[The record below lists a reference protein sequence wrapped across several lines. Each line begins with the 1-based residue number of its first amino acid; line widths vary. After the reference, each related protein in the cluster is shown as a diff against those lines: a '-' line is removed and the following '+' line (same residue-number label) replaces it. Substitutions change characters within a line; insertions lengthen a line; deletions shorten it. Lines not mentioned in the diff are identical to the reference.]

1 MHTTQYDVAVIGAGP
16 GGSAAA
22 YYLARQGKRVLLL
35 DKASFPRDKTCGD
48 GLTPRALE
56 VLDDMG
62 ILAQAEA
69 AGCRVN
75 GISVFGK
82 RGAVLNS
89 SIPEHA
95 ALHNFLLVVPRLKL
109 DDILR
114 QRALSAG
121 VSFKGDCRVT
131 GLQADA
137 DGITIHAQDGQ
148 AASTYRAAVVV
159 VAVGANI
166 SFLREIGVLNYTP
179 RPIVAV
185 RAYYEGLHNLGD
197 HIQAHFE
204 QVPMPGYGWVFPT
217 GKDSANIGL
226 GMWRDQA
233 SAPGSLRAALASF
246 LEAPRM
252 QAMLQNA
259 TQVGAIKSYPLRID
273 FTTAPTFGERIL
285 LVGESAGLVSPLTG
299 EGIDFALETGKL
311 AAEFLQGA
319 FERSDFGRSS
329 LAGYD
334 RLLRSHFQSMFT
346 FLGYLRKVYVNPLLM
361 DRIIRL
367 CERNADVRRLFV
379 SILLSQEHPGVLLKP
394 SILRKVLI
402 GV

>member
-1 MHTTQYDVAVIGAGP
+1 MHTTVFDVAVIGAGP

-22 YYLARQGKRVLLL
+22 YYLARQGKKVLLM

-48 GLTPRALE
+48 GLTPRALD

-69 AGCRVN
+69 AGYRVN
-75 GISVFGK
+75 GLSVFAK
-82 RGAVLNS
+82 RGAVLQS
-89 SIPEHA
+89 TIPKHPS
-95 ALHNFLLVVPRLKL
+95 LHDYLLVVPRLRL
-109 DDILR
+109 DDIVR
-114 QRALSAG
+114 RKALEQG
-121 VSFKGDCRVT
+121 VTFQGDTRVT
-131 GLQADA
+131 GLTPHA
-137 DGITIHAQDGQ
+137 DGVDIHVQ
-148 AASTYRAAVVV
+148 ASGGPDTYRAQMAVV
-159 VAVGANI
+159 AAGANM
-166 SFLREIGVLNYTP
+166 SFLREIGILRHTP

-185 RAYYEGLHNLGD
+185 RAYYEGLQGLGD

-233 SAPGSLRAALASF
+233 SAPESLRAALAHF
-246 LEAPRM
+246 LQAPRM
-252 QAMLQNA
+252 QALLQNA
-259 TQVGAIKSYPLRID
+259 TQVGAVKSYPLRID
-273 FTTAPTFGERIL
+273 FTTAPTFGERVL

-311 AAEFLQGA
+311 AAEFLHGVFA
-319 FERSDFGRSS
+319 HGDFSRAV

-367 CERNADVRRLFV
+367 CERIPDVRHLFV
-379 SILLSQEHPGVLLKP
+379 SILLSQQHPAALLRP
-394 SILRKVLI
+394 GILRKVLI

>member
-1 MHTTQYDVAVIGAGP
+1 MYTTQYDVAVIGAGP

-22 YYLARQGKRVLLL
+22 YYLVRQGKRVLLL
-35 DKASFPRDKTCGD
+35 DKATFPRDKTCGD

-62 ILAQAEA
+62 ILTQAEA

-95 ALHNFLLVVPRLKL
+95 SLHNFLLVVPRFKL
-109 DDILR
+109 DDIVR

-131 GLQADA
+131 ALAADA
-137 DGITIHAQDGQ
+137 DGITIHTQDGE
-148 AASTYRAAVVV
+148 AASTYRAKVAV

-166 SFLREIGVLNYTP
+166 GFLREIGVLNYAP

-233 SAPGSLRAALASF
+233 NAPSSLRAALANF

-311 AAEFLQGA
+311 AAEFLQGV
-319 FERSDFGRSS
+319 FERSDFGRKS
-329 LAGYD
+329 LARYD

-367 CERNADVRRLFV
+367 CERNPDVRRLFV

>member
-1 MHTTQYDVAVIGAGP
+1 MHTPVFDVAIIGAGP

-22 YYLARQGKRVLLL
+22 YYLAKQGKHVLLL
-35 DKASFPRDKTCGD
+35 DKAAFPRDKTCGD

-56 VLDDMG
+56 ILDDMG
-62 ILAQAEA
+62 ILAQVEA
-69 AGCRVN
+69 AGSRVN
-75 GISVFGK
+75 GISVFAK
-82 RGAVLNS
+82 RGAVLQS
-89 SIPEHA
+89 SIPEHPA
-95 ALHNFLLVVPRLKL
+95 FHNHLLVVPRFHL
-109 DDILR
+109 DDIVR
-114 QRALSAG
+114 RRALEQG
-121 VSFKGDCRVT
+121 VTFHGDSRVT
-131 GLQADA
+131 RVQADA
-137 DGITIHAQDGQ
+137 GGVNIQTEAGG
-148 AASTYRAAVVV
+148 AYRAQVAI

-166 SFLREIGVLNYTP
+166 SFLREIGILSYAP

-226 GMWRDQA
+226 GMWRDKA
-233 SAPGSLRAALASF
+233 SAPSSLRAALAHF
-246 LEAPRM
+246 LDAPRM
-252 QAMLQNA
+252 RTLLHNA
-259 TQVGAIKSYPLRID
+259 KQVGPIKSYPLRID
-273 FTTAPTFGERIL
+273 FTTAPTYGERIL

-311 AAEFLQGA
+311 AAEFLQGIFA
-319 FERSDFGRSS
+319 KGDFSRAA

-367 CERNADVRRLFV
+367 CERQPDVRHMFV
-379 SILLSQEHPGVLLKP
+379 SILLSQEHPAALLRP
-394 SILRKVLI
+394 GILRKVLI

>member
-1 MHTTQYDVAVIGAGP
+1 MQASVFDVAVIGAGP

-48 GLTPRALE
+48 GLTPRALD

-62 ILAQAEA
+62 ILALAEA
-69 AGCRVN
+69 AGSRVN
-75 GISVFGK
+75 GISIFAK
-82 RGAVLNS
+82 RGAEL
-89 SIPEHA
+89 HA
-95 ALHNFLLVVPRLKL
+95 EVPQHPSFHKYLLVVPRFKL
-109 DDILR
+109 DDIIR
-114 QRALSAG
+114 RRAMEQGAIFQGDSRVMGLVNEADGVYIQAESAG
-121 VSFKGDCRVT
+121 RV
-131 GLQADA
+131 D
-137 DGITIHAQDGQ
+137 
-148 AASTYRAAVVV
+148 TYRAQAVV
-159 VAVGANI
+159 VAVGANM
-166 SFLREIGVLNYTP
+166 SFLRDIGVLHYAP

-185 RAYYEGLHNLGD
+185 RAYYEGLQGLGD

-204 QVPMPGYGWVFPT
+204 QVTMPGYGWVFPT

-233 SAPGSLRAALASF
+233 NASGSLRAALAHF

-252 QAMLQNA
+252 QTLLQTA
-259 TQVGAIKSYPLRID
+259 TQVGPVKSYPLRID
-273 FTTAPTFGERIL
+273 FTTAPTFAERIL

-299 EGIDFALETGKL
+299 EGIDFALETGRM
-311 AAEFLQGA
+311 AADYLGTA
-319 FERSDFGRSS
+319 FANGDFSRAA

-361 DRIIRL
+361 DRIVRL
-367 CERNADVRRLFV
+367 CERMPEMRHLFV
-379 SILLSQEHPGVLLKP
+379 SILMSQQHPAALLRP
-394 SILRKVLI
+394 GILRRVLI